1 MSLALP
7 RQKPSQEW
15 VSRDDVQ
22 PERSLKPDCYSQTC
36 FLCLCLSLVM
46 FILYPARQSLMIVR
60 M

>member
-15 VSRDDVQ
+15 LSRDDVL
-22 PERSLKPDCYSQTC
+22 PERSLRLDCYSQTR

-46 FILYPARQSLMIVR
+46 FILYPARQSLMI
-60 M
+60 MHM